1 MAYDLIIRL
10 QKDATEEEGICEWI
24 LVEKSHKHIIR
35 TGEDWPVETDE
46 VFKDVQDIIVIVPM
60 VEIFLTEVT
69 MPRLSSD
76 RLKKA
81 IPYALED
88 KLTEDPSS
96 LDFII
101 GEEEKKGVIPVAIVH
116 QERMQTWQTLL
127 RNRLPANW
135 HAHINVML
143 PAALV
148 TPWQPGEWSI
158 LLDHDMAIVRI
169 GKQAGFAIEKE
180 LLMQSLQHVLII
192 QRPTAIQLYCT
203 IDPQVF
209 IEELTKLAVPLHVN
223 RIANPLATMAETI
236 KKPYPLNLIEN
247 VYSNKQRRTNVEI
260 ALWIC
265 SAIAGLW
272 LLVSTVTNITSYFI
286 LSGEKRALNEQ
297 EGKVYSALYPNQPVP
312 KNAKYSVQRELDQLQ
327 TDNAENTFL
336 RLITI
341 ISPEMVAL
349 TKSGL
354 TINKMSYK
362 NNQIEFDVAF
372 KNSGLLENLVRSL
385 ELQGISAVVSNTSLS
400 TEGVIGAHLT
410 INEGS

>member
-169 GKQAGFAIEKE
+169 GKQA
-180 LLMQSLQHVLII
+180 
-192 QRPTAIQLYCT
+192 
-203 IDPQVF
+203 
-209 IEELTKLAVPLHVN
+209 
-223 RIANPLATMAETI
+223 
-236 KKPYPLNLIEN
+236 
-247 VYSNKQRRTNVEI
+247 EI
-260 ALWIC
+260 
-265 SAIAGLW
+265 G
-272 LLVSTVTNITSYFI
+272 
-286 LSGEKRALNEQ
+286 RA
-297 EGKVYSALYPNQPVP
+297 SC
-312 KNAKYSVQRELDQLQ
+312 
-327 TDNAENTFL
+327 
-336 RLITI
+336 
-341 ISPEMVAL
+341 
-349 TKSGL
+349 
-354 TINKMSYK
+354 
-362 NNQIEFDVAF
+362 
-372 KNSGLLENLVRSL
+372 
-385 ELQGISAVVSNTSLS
+385 
-400 TEGVIGAHLT
+400 
-410 INEGS
+410 